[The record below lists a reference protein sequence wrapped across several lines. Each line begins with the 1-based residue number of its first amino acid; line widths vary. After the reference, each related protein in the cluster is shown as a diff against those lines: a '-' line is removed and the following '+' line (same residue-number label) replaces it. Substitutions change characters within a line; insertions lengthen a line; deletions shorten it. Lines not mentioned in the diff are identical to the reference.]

1 MAENGKAGLWFYI
14 QLSVPSIKPCRAK
27 IRQRSGESFYLP
39 CMKENLDLFF
49 NLLGNKQKICIWS
62 SAQRAQFDVWPV
74 VINHFLWGM
83 PRIWQPK
90 KDEWKLALI
99 CWFVA
104 FVVSEETRERF
115 FYATKNMCPKN
126 FPWGTL
132 RSTELRASFSQTS
145 ISDAYRAF
153 LWHTYALWR
162 FIYKASEGSR
172 KS

>member
-1 MAENGKAGLWFYI
+1 MTENGKAGLWFYI

-74 VINHFLWGM
+74 AINHFLWGM

-104 FVVSEETRERF
+104 FAVSEETRERF
-115 FYATKNMCPKN
+115 FYATKNMCPRN

-132 RSTELRASFSQTS
+132 RSTKLRASFSQAS

-153 LWHTYALWR
+153 L
-162 FIYKASEGSR
+162 
-172 KS
+172 

>member
-14 QLSVPSIKPCRAK
+14 QLSVPSIKSCRAK

-62 SAQRAQFDVWPV
+62 SAQRAQFDVWPM

-104 FVVSEETRERF
+104 FAVSEETQERF
-115 FYATKNMCPKN
+115 FSATNARPRN
-126 FPWGTL
+126 FL
-132 RSTELRASFSQTS
+132 RGILRTTKLRASLLQAS
-145 ISDAYRAF
+145 ISDAYTAF
-153 LWHTYALWR
+153 L
-162 FIYKASEGSR
+162 
-172 KS
+172 